1 MDLPMPLDEIKRQVE
16 VLLATSRSN
25 DVLYIRDAD
34 SPIPS
39 IGWHLQHISLDNDP
53 TLKKLN
59 QFADIIGGMN
69 PAGHY
74 LLCKALSTDYR
85 QGLDDLLRT
94 AANINPGCMD
104 RYEVIPEATTH
115 QALGQWLVEH
125 DRLEERVPKT
135 LRPYLDY
142 RSIGVAYCIEHEGEL
157 LPTGYTGIQKDSAKQ
172 IQEKHGT
179 IRLTLISASGTFE
192 LDLPATD
199 RKLTQAVHDL
209 GVPDITQAHI
219 SKVEFSPAYLTDLIP
234 LDRITVTEANSLA
247 QSIRN
252 MEHDG
257 YLAIYCAVLEAE
269 KPETFDAAADI
280 IIDLNDYEFVPE
292 DLNEYAVSDERHAA
306 SHDGWLSPVRGGNH
320 ALHGGSNPQRDQ
332 PPCGGHHR

>member
-16 VLLATSRSN
+16 VLLARSRSN

-39 IGWHLQHISLDNDP
+39 IGWHLQHTSLDNDP

-69 PAGHY
+69 AAGHY

-85 QGLDDLLRT
+85 QGLDELLRT

-104 RYEVIPEATTH
+104 RYEVIPETTTH

-125 DRLEERVPKT
+125 DRLEERVPET

-157 LPTGYTGIQKDSAKQ
+157 LPTGYTGIRKDAAKQ

-179 IRLTLISASGTFE
+179 IRLACRLRGLHRREGGRHIQRCRYRGRQRVRSEHYKPDRGQIP
-192 LDLPATD
+192 DPA
-199 RKLTQAVHDL
+199 
-209 GVPDITQAHI
+209 GC
-219 SKVEFSPAYLTDLIP
+219 P
-234 LDRITVTEANSLA
+234 LA
-247 QSIRN
+247 
-252 MEHDG
+252 
-257 YLAIYCAVLEAE
+257 
-269 KPETFDAAADI
+269 
-280 IIDLNDYEFVPE
+280 
-292 DLNEYAVSDERHAA
+292 
-306 SHDGWLSPVRGGNH
+306 GWPL
-320 ALHGGSNPQRDQ
+320 
-332 PPCGGHHR
+332 